1 MSVRFSYSRLEQY
14 NNCPYAYNLKY
25 NEGHYISTDSVA
37 APFGSLCHKII
48 EQTCAM
54 IKNGRPINYESLK
67 RDFIEMN
74 IPKRNKYDRTGD
86 LFGTKIL
93 EQRYQKEWHDSFTPK
108 GHKSYEMRAKEFL
121 ETGIYMFPKYC
132 EEHPELEIVGAE
144 IGFEFEY
151 RGYVFMGFI
160 DRVMKVKGKD
170 SYIIFDIKTKD
181 SPFPDKELV
190 TPLQHVIYCRALRG
204 MYGEDIEINCYY
216 ELPFVDGGIWQHAGT
231 KGFESR
237 GMKKIDKLLDGIE
250 AGDWHSSPSKLCW
263 WCPFRKKENTPLE
276 NCLCPYYS
284 LYNGETKAEC
294 YEVKNQWRG
303 MEHHEEVMQNF
314 KEQCI
319 LESGGKLRGDDW
331 DIEF

>member
-1 MSVRFSYSRLEQY
+1 MSVKFSYSRLEQY

-25 NEGHYISTDSVA
+25 NEGHYISTNSVA

-48 EQTCAM
+48 EQICTM

-67 RDFIEMN
+67 RDFVEMN

-144 IGFEFEY
+144 IGFEYEY

-160 DRVMKVKGKD
+160 DRLMKVKGED
-170 SYIIFDIKTKD
+170 SYVVFDIKTKD
-181 SPFPDKELV
+181 SPFTDKDLT
-190 TPLQHVIYCRALRG
+190 TPLQFCVYNTALRKI
-204 MYGEDIEINCYY
+204 YGNDIEINNYY
-216 ELPFVDGGIWQHAGT
+216 ELPFVDGGIWQHGGT
-231 KGFESR
+231 KGFEAR
-237 GMKKIDKLLDGIE
+237 GKKKIDKLIDGIE
-250 AGDWHSSPSKLCW
+250 AGDWHSSASALCF
-263 WCPFRKKENTPLE
+263 WCPYRRKPGVPWEQQ
-276 NCLCPYYS
+276 LCPYYS
-284 LYNGETKAEC
+284 LWTPDNRDC
-294 YEVKNQWRG
+294 HEVKNEWKG
-303 MEHHEEVMQNF
+303 PEKHEEVMQNF
-314 KEQCI
+314 KEQCAI
-319 LESGGKLRGDDW
+319 EDGVVLKGGDW